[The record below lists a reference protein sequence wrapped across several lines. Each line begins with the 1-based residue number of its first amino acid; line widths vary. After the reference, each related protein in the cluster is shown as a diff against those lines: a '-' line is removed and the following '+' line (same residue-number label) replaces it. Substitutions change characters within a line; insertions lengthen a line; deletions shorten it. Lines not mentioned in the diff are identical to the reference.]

1 MSGESA
7 GDDATRV
14 LSRFASAVTYDDL
27 PATVVHQVKRSVL
40 DTLGCGLFGSTLPWA
55 VTLTAML
62 QRGASGGDVPA
73 WGSDVRLS
81 PGDAALANGT
91 YAHGFELDDLHKE
104 GRLHVGSVTLPTT
117 LALSCLVDGPVPGTE
132 LIASQ
137 VAGYEVG
144 ARIGLA
150 SGTAMNARGFHITGV
165 IGALTSSIAAG
176 RLLRLSGE
184 RMQDAIGL
192 VGSMAGGLGG
202 AQYGSTVKRM
212 HAGRAAQA
220 GTYAA
225 QLAQDGFRGI
235 RDLFELPHGGYVGTF
250 VEKCDRE
257 RLVAGLGGAGIV
269 WETERLGYKPYAACA
284 ASHTSIDAILHLRE
298 QGLSPL
304 DVERIVVH
312 ASTHSVDHVGWT
324 YVPDTLTTAQM
335 NLSFAV
341 ASALLDGKAGS
352 DQFSEDRLTDPR
364 VLDLAAR
371 VSVVPD
377 PEIDAKGLTYSHA
390 IRMEVT
396 TGDGRTLTQ
405 AFDHGRGSEHWPLT
419 DDEVVDKCRDQAG
432 RVLPPGQV
440 DELVAA
446 VLALDT
452 LEDISELTAL
462 VVPARPAVPVDA

>member
-1 MSGESA
+1 MSGEKVDVDYTGA
-7 GDDATRV
+7 LT
-14 LSRFASAVTYDDL
+14 RFASAVRFEDL
-27 PATVVHQVKRSVL
+27 PPTVVHQVKRSVL

-62 QRGASGGDVPA
+62 QRGSLGGQVPA
-73 WGSDVRLS
+73 WGTSALLS

-104 GRLHVGSVTLPTT
+104 GRLHVGSVTLPAT
-117 LALSCLVDGPVPGTE
+117 LALASLRESPVPGTE
-132 LIASQ
+132 LIAAQ

-165 IGALTSSIAAG
+165 IGALTSSVASG
-176 RLLRLSGE
+176 RMLGLDAE
-184 RMQDAIGL
+184 QMQDAIGV
-192 VGSMAGGLGG
+192 VGSLACGLGG

-225 QLAQDGFRGI
+225 QLARDGFRGI

-250 VEKCDRE
+250 VGECDRD
-257 RLVAGLGGAGIV
+257 RLLAGLGGPGSADVV

-298 QGLSPL
+298 RGLTPA
-304 DVERIVVH
+304 DVDRIVVH
-312 ASTHSVDHVGWT
+312 ASTHSVDHVGWP

-341 ASALLDGKAGS
+341 ASALLDGKVGS
-352 DQFSEDRLTDPR
+352 DQFSEERLDDPR

-377 PEIDAKGLTYSHA
+377 SEIDAKGLKYSHA
-390 IRMEVT
+390 IRMDVT
-396 TGDGRTLTQ
+396 TVDGRTLSQ
-405 AFDHGRGSEHWPLT
+405 GFDHGRGSEHWPLS
-419 DDEVVDKCRDQAG
+419 DDEVIGKFRDQAA
-432 RVLPPGQV
+432 RVLPASQV
-440 DELVAA
+440 DGLVSC
-446 VLALDT
+446 VLALESLD
-452 LEDISELTAL
+452 DISVLTELAT
-462 VVPARPAVPVDA
+462 PAVTVGA